1 MKNFLG
7 ALGRG
12 LALVCGA
19 LFDLA
24 YGLVLAL
31 LRGVL
36 RAWDSRAV
44 RKIVRIT
51 WRTLRV
57 GALVAL
63 LVCAA
68 LGAGW
73 LCFARVPAG
82 HVGVRQRNFGG
93 AGLDER
99 DQAPGLVFCVKG
111 LHSLHLVDARTR
123 VLAFA
128 WENEGGNWPALE
140 VRTSDG
146 NPVGVSVA
154 VPYRV
159 RRGEAHAL
167 VAEGLKLAY
176 PLRVKSATEKVLLE
190 ELGLL
195 SSEQLM
201 RTDLREERAAH
212 ALERLK
218 PLLLPLHIDVEAVL
232 VTQVL
237 FKGEIEKK
245 LQQKQLT
252 LQEAQLH
259 RAATGVEEAKKQVD
273 LYQQASA
280 AAVGQI
286 LIDWDTRIQE
296 RYVEGQ
302 QRIAEVQTEARYY
315 DKTRRAAADAQAGR
329 SVAAGEREL
338 AQAAEQKSELV
349 HKAYGTAGGR
359 LLLARRAAEN
369 LNIRSVTLNSNDP
382 RVPSILDLDE
392 LVQRLLGAE
401 RGTTQRGD

>member
-1 MKNFLG
+1 VRKLLRSI
-7 ALGRG
+7 AQG
-12 LALVCGA
+12 LALACGA
-19 LFDLA
+19 LCDLV

-31 LRGVL
+31 LRGLHALVQARATRRLL
-36 RAWDSRAV
+36 RV
-44 RKIVRIT
+44 G

-57 GALVAL
+57 GTLVAL

-93 AGLDER
+93 AGLDPQ
-99 DQAPGLVFCVKG
+99 DHAPGLVWCVRG
-111 LHSLHLVDARTR
+111 LHSLHLLETRTQ

-128 WENEGGNWPALE
+128 WESEGGSWPSLD

-146 NPVGVSVA
+146 NTVNVSVA
-154 VPYRV
+154 LPFRV
-159 RRGEAHAL
+159 RRGEAHQL

-201 RTDLREERAAH
+201 RTDLREERMAH
-212 ALERLK
+212 ALERLR
-218 PLLLPLHIDVEAVL
+218 PILGQFHVEAEALL

-237 FKGEIEKK
+237 FKGEYEKK
-245 LQQKQLT
+245 LQQQQLT

-259 RAATGVEEAKKQVD
+259 RAATAVEEAKKKVE
-273 LYQQASA
+273 LFEQQSEAG
-280 AAVGQI
+280 VQQI
-286 LIDWDTRIQE
+286 LADWDGRIQQ
-296 RYVEGQ
+296 RYLEGQ
-302 QRIAEVQTEARYY
+302 RGIVAVQAEARFY
-315 DKTRRAAADAQAGR
+315 DKTRRAEADAQCSR
-329 SVAAGEREL
+329 LVAEGERAL
-338 AQAAEQKSELV
+338 AQAEAQKLELV
-349 HKAYGTAGGR
+349 NQTYGSAGGR
-359 LLLARRAAEN
+359 VMLARRAAEN

-382 RVPSILDLDE
+382 RVPSILDLDD
-392 LVQRLLGAE
+392 LAQRLLGA
-401 RGTTQRGD
+401 QR